1 LTIVLGSQ
9 ARLAEM
15 TLPAEA
21 RPHIDATL
29 AAARRGGTLLE
40 RLSQLTGARDWRP
53 EPCATEDFLA
63 DLDVLARAALPGGVT
78 LTIRNALP
86 GERLMLDPGLLQDAL
101 LNLILNARDA
111 CGPEGRIG
119 VTLSALQGTW
129 AEFAVTD
136 TGPGF
141 SDAALHRGFEPF
153 YTTKGAEGSGLGLA
167 MVYDMA
173 KLAGGRVVLG
183 NTFSGARVALR
194 LPLRTAPAEAAGRLV
209 LMVEDSAE
217 VRATIRDMLT
227 ELGHA
232 VAEAASAAEAR
243 TLLETLPEIG
253 AVLTDL
259 TLEGEETGLDLAE
272 SLGPGGPPV
281 WIMTAL
287 PADDPRHQAARARW
301 PVLAKPFSAAHL
313 AQTLDAGRAA

>member
-1 LTIVLGSQ
+1 
-9 ARLAEM
+9 
-15 TLPAEA
+15 
-21 RPHIDATL
+21 
-29 AAARRGGTLLE
+29 
-40 RLSQLTGARDWRP
+40 
-53 EPCATEDFLA
+53 
-63 DLDVLARAALPGGVT
+63 
-78 LTIRNALP
+78 
-86 GERLMLDPGLLQDAL
+86 
-101 LNLILNARDA
+101 
-111 CGPEGRIG
+111 
-119 VTLSALQGTW
+119 
-129 AEFAVTD
+129 
-136 TGPGF
+136 
-141 SDAALHRGFEPF
+141 
-153 YTTKGAEGSGLGLA
+153 

-209 LMVEDSAE
+209 LLVEDSAE

-287 PADDPRHQAARARW
+287 PADDPRHRAARARW